1 MARTCKIL
9 TCVLQAAVG
18 EGQQRSVQGALGVLE
33 DGIVLVDVLHHLRV
47 ELVLLQ
53 SKGEID
59 ACDKVAAGG
68 GDSQWRWA
76 KNKRTYAFNIHA
88 RPKFKS
94 VRR

>member
-47 ELVLLQ
+47 ELVLLR
-53 SKGEID
+53 SKGEND
-59 ACDKVAAGG
+59 AWDEEVARG
-68 GDSQWRWA
+68 GDW
-76 KNKRTYAFNIHA
+76 
-88 RPKFKS
+88 
-94 VRR
+94 